1 MLEEIKRKII
11 NNNDC
16 DLSIEELKILY
27 EIDTT
32 LYSDISEYRE
42 KRNNYEDFCKMFG
55 SLHVARSPQ
64 EINIDTIAYIGNLY
78 VEEELPTYNLRYI
91 YGNLIY
97 YSKQIKN
104 LENLE
109 IVYNDKFDWTIK
121 FDSIEKYEGLDNL
134 RIVPRFYFDYLYGDV
149 DMSSIEYVE
158 TLSVDNLHDVFNIR
172 WPQKIDNVHLENLIS
187 ISSTFKFP
195 NNLEG
200 LYLLDLKEIYD
211 LKFPD
216 NIKILNLMNLEK
228 FDNLK
233 LPCNLKTLYI
243 PSLDAIKGL
252 TIYDDLNV
260 YANYKLVHSEYLN
273 IYCNVIK
280 RDKKRVLNKYSIY

>member
-55 SLHVARSPQ
+55 SLHVAHSPQ

-91 YGNLIY
+91 YGNLYYDLDKIY
-97 YSKQIKN
+97 N

-109 IVYNDKFDWTIK
+109 LIFGN
-121 FDSIEKYEGLDNL
+121 GLFVNL
-134 RIVPRFYFDYLYGDV
+134 KNSKG
-149 DMSSIEYVE
+149 
-158 TLSVDNLHDVFNIR
+158 
-172 WPQKIDNVHLENLIS
+172 LENLS
-187 ISSTFKFP
+187 IIYKAAYFKYLE
-195 NNLEG
+195 NAEG
-200 LYLLDLKEIYD
+200 LSSLKITGLANFE
-211 LKFPD
+211 
-216 NIKILNLMNLEK
+216 
-228 FDNLK
+228 NLK
-233 LPCNLKTLYI
+233 SEIT
-243 PSLDAIKGL
+243 PS
-252 TIYDDLNV
+252 
-260 YANYKLVHSEYLN
+260 ANSTNAECDMSPLL
-273 IYCNVIK
+273 
-280 RDKKRVLNKYSIY
+280 L

>member
-16 DLSIEELKILY
+16 DLSVEELKILY

-32 LYSDISEYRE
+32 LYCELSEYRK
-42 KRNNYEDFCKMFG
+42 KRNNYDDFCKMFG
-55 SLHVARSPQ
+55 SLHVACTPQ
-64 EINIDTIAYIGNLY
+64 EINVDTIAYIGNLY
-78 VEEELPTYNLRYI
+78 TERALPTYNLRYL
-91 YGNLIY
+91 YGQLIY
-97 YSKQIKN
+97 YSKKIKN

-109 IVYNDKFDWTIK
+109 IVYNNKLDWTVK

-134 RIVPRFYFDYLYGDV
+134 RIVPELYFEYLYGDV
-149 DMSSIEYVE
+149 DMSSIEYVK
-158 TLSVDNLHDVFNIR
+158 TLLVNNNFDVFNIR
-172 WPQKIDNVHLENLIS
+172 WPQKIDNVHFNDLTLIS
-187 ISSTFKFP
+187 PNFEFP

-200 LYLLDLKEIYD
+200 LYLCNLKKIYD

-228 FDNLK
+228 FENLELPGNLK
-233 LPCNLKTLYI
+233 KLYI
-243 PSLDAIKGL
+243 PSLDVIKGL

-260 YANYKLVHSEYLN
+260 YADYKLVHSEYLN

-280 RDKKRVLNKYSIY
+280 REKKRVLSKYSIY